1 MSARPAGVGEGI
13 GGTRV
18 RPGGTSGETGGTSA
32 RLAGPSAG
40 IGGPGRGTRGGALG
54 RVVRAGVG
62 RRRTQTAV
70 MVLTTLLSVASAV
83 LALGLLVASGAPFDR
98 AFARQH
104 GAHLTVRFD
113 GSKVT
118 PGRLAATA
126 RATGV
131 AAASGP
137 FAVTSLRLGAD
148 RTAPP
153 GFAPPPLTVVG
164 RASAAGPVDAVTL
177 TEGRWA
183 TAPGEIVLE
192 RGSVPPASGTG
203 ERLTADGV
211 ALTVVGIA
219 ESVGESADAWVV
231 PDQLTAL
238 AGGRPPALQMLYRLT
253 SAGTAAEV
261 AAGRQAVTAAVPA
274 GAVSGTRSY
283 LDVRESARRNTAAFV
298 PFVSA
303 FAVLGL
309 GMSVLV
315 IGIVVSGAVGAATRR
330 IGILKSL
337 GFTPFQVGRA
347 YVAQALIPAAVGTVL
362 GVALGNLLAVPI
374 MAEVAQVYGTTE
386 VLIPV
391 WVDLVVP
398 AGALALVAATAFG
411 PALRAA
417 RLPTA
422 TVLRIGP
429 ATGGGRGRAI
439 RGLLGRLPLPR
450 PVTLGLAGP
459 FARPGRAAS
468 TAAAVTFGTLAVTL
482 AVGLGST
489 LVAIKADG
497 DPDRGGDVTVHTVT
511 LAQGKPGDPGPLP
524 GKPAD
529 PAAVAAAIAALPGT
543 ESAYRT
549 ARTQLDVAGLK
560 GGAPL
565 VAYEGDTAGSPH
577 TMVSGRWFG
586 ATGEAVAASRFLR
599 TTGVRVGDA
608 VTLSEQ
614 GRTVRVRIVGEIF
627 DLGDDGM
634 ALRTTAASVA
644 SLRSR
649 YEPADFAVTVTE
661 GTDAARYAERLDAA
675 VRPLRAEAALTEGSK
690 SSVIRAM
697 QALIVMLTLM
707 LVAVACLGV
716 LNTVVLDTRDRVRD
730 LGVFKALG
738 MTPRQTVTQVL
749 TSVGTLGLVSGAV
762 GVPLGMVLHGRVMPA
777 MGRAVGT
784 TIPPADIDVYGT
796 PLLVLLATAGVVIA
810 TAGALLPAG
819 WAART
824 ATARALRA
832 E

>member
-1 MSARPAGVGEGI
+1 MSAPRA
-13 GGTRV
+13 
-18 RPGGTSGETGGTSA
+18 TGA
-32 RLAGPSAG
+32 
-40 IGGPGRGTRGGALG
+40 IG

-113 GSKVT
+113 GSAVT
-118 PGRLAATA
+118 PERLAATA
-126 RATGV
+126 RASGV
-131 AAASGP
+131 AAVSGP
-137 FAVTSLRLGAD
+137 FAVTSLRLSAD
-148 RTAPP
+148 RAAPP

-192 RGSVPPASGTG
+192 RGSEPPSSGPG
-203 ERLTADGV
+203 ARLTAGGV
-211 ALTVVGIA
+211 TLTVVGIA

-231 PDQLTAL
+231 PGQLTAL

-253 SAGTAAEV
+253 AADTAAEV
-261 AAGRQAVTAAVPA
+261 TAGRKAVTSAVPA
-274 GAVSGTRSY
+274 GAVTGSRSY
-283 LDVRESARRNTAAFV
+283 LDVRETARETTAAFV
-298 PFVSA
+298 PFVTA
-303 FAVLGL
+303 FALLGL
-309 GMSVLV
+309 AMSVLV

-347 YVAQALIPAAVGTVL
+347 YVAQALIPGTVGAVL
-362 GVALGNLLAVPI
+362 GVALGNVLAVPL
-374 MAEVAQVYGTTE
+374 MAEVAEVYGTTE
-386 VLIPV
+386 VLVPL

-398 AGALALVAATAFG
+398 AGGLALVAATAFA

-422 TVLRIGP
+422 AVLRVGP

-439 RGLLGRLPLPR
+439 RGLFGRLPLPR
-450 PVTLGLAGP
+450 PVTLGLAAP
-459 FARPGRAAS
+459 FARPARAAS
-468 TAAAVTFGTLAVTL
+468 TAAAVTFGALAVTF

-489 LVAIKADG
+489 LVAVKTDG
-497 DPDRGGDVTVHTVT
+497 DPDRGGDVTVHTVS
-511 LAQGKPGDPGPLP
+511 LPRGNEGAAGGAPPLP

-529 PAAVAAAIAALPGT
+529 PAAVAKAIAALPGT
-543 ESAYRT
+543 GSAYRT

-565 VAYEGDTAGSPH
+565 VAYEGDTAGSRH

-586 ATGEAVAASRFLR
+586 ATGEAVAATRFLR
-599 TTGVRVGDA
+599 ATGVRVGDT

-614 GRTVRVRIVGEIF
+614 GRTDRVRIVGEVF

-634 ALRTTAASVA
+634 TLRTPAASVA
-644 SLRSR
+644 ALHAR
-649 YEPADFAVTVTE
+649 YQPADFAVTVTA
-661 GTDAARYAERLDAA
+661 GTDAARYAKSLDAA
-675 VRPLRAEAALTEGSK
+675 VAPLGAEAAVTQGSK

-738 MTPRQTVTQVL
+738 MTPRQTVGQVL
-749 TSVGTLGLVSGAV
+749 TSVGAIGLVSGLV
-762 GVPLGMVLHGRVMPA
+762 GVPIGVALHGRVMPA

-824 ATARALRA
+824 STARALRA

>member
-1 MSARPAGVGEGI
+1 MSPRSVPGSPSGARPVTT
-13 GGTRV
+13 TR
-18 RPGGTSGETGGTSA
+18 GA
-32 RLAGPSAG
+32 A
-40 IGGPGRGTRGGALG
+40 GRGGGALG

-70 MVLTTLLSVASAV
+70 MVLTTLLAVASAV

-113 GSKVT
+113 GSAVT
-118 PGRLAATA
+118 PERLAATA
-126 RATGV
+126 RASGV
-131 AAASGP
+131 AAAAGP
-137 FAVTSLRLGAD
+137 FTVTSVRLSAD
-148 RTAPP
+148 RAAPP

-192 RGSVPPASGTG
+192 RGSELPNAGPGA
-203 ERLTADGV
+203 RMTAGGV
-211 ALTVVGIA
+211 TLTVVGIA
-219 ESVGESADAWVV
+219 ESAGESADAWVV
-231 PDQLTAL
+231 PRQLTAL

-253 SAGTAAEV
+253 AADTAADV
-261 AAGRQAVTAAVPA
+261 TAGQKAVTAAVPA
-274 GAVSGTRSY
+274 GAVTGARSY
-283 LDVRESARRNTAAFV
+283 LDVRETARASAAAFV
-298 PFVSA
+298 PFVTA
-303 FAVLGL
+303 FALLGL
-309 GMSVLV
+309 AMSVLV

-347 YVAQALIPAAVGTVL
+347 YVAQALIPGTAGAVL
-362 GVALGNLLAVPI
+362 GVALGNVLAVPL
-374 MAEVAQVYGTTE
+374 MAEVAEVYGTSE
-386 VLIPV
+386 ILIPL
-391 WVDLVVP
+391 WVDLLVP
-398 AGALALVAATAFG
+398 AGGLALVAATAFG

-422 TVLRIGP
+422 SVLRLGP
-429 ATGGGRGRAI
+429 ATGGGRARAI
-439 RGLLGRLPLPR
+439 RGLFGRLPLPR
-450 PVTLGLAGP
+450 PVTLGLAAP
-459 FARPGRAAS
+459 FARPARAAS
-468 TAAAVTFGTLAVTL
+468 TAAAVTFGALAVTL

-489 LVAIKADG
+489 LVAVKADG
-497 DPDRGGDVTVHTVT
+497 DPDRGGDVTVHTVSRPREN
-511 LAQGKPGDPGPLP
+511 PGGPAPLP
-524 GKPAD
+524 GRPAD
-529 PAAVAAAIAALPGT
+529 PAAVAAAIAGLPGT
-543 ESAYRT
+543 GSVYRT
-549 ARTQLDVAGLK
+549 ARTELDVAGLK

-565 VAYEGDTAGSPH
+565 VAYEGDTAGSRH

-586 ATGEAVAASRFLR
+586 APGEAVAATRFLR
-599 TTGVRVGDA
+599 ATGLRIGDTL
-608 VTLSEQ
+608 TLSEQ
-614 GRTVRVRIVGEIF
+614 GRTARVRLVGEVF

-634 ALRTTAASVA
+634 TLRTAAASVA
-644 SLRSR
+644 ALGAR
-649 YEPADFAVTVTE
+649 YQPADFAVTVTG

-675 VRPLRAEAALTEGSK
+675 VAPLGAEAAVTEGGK

-707 LVAVACLGV
+707 LVAVASLGV

-738 MTPRQTVTQVL
+738 MTPRQTVAQVL
-749 TSVGTLGLVSGAV
+749 TSVAAIGLVSGLV
-762 GVPLGMVLHGRVMPA
+762 GVPLGVALHGRVMPA

>member
-1 MSARPAGVGEGI
+1 MSTRPVTEI
-13 GGTRV
+13 
-18 RPGGTSGETGGTSA
+18 RPGARRSAQGPTGTPAVPTGGK
-32 RLAGPSAG
+32 
-40 IGGPGRGTRGGALG
+40 RGGALG

-98 AFARQH
+98 AFARQN

-113 GSKVT
+113 GAAVT
-118 PGRLAATA
+118 AERLAATA

-137 FAVTSLRLGAD
+137 FGVTSLRLSPDGA
-148 RTAPP
+148 ALP
-153 GFAPPPLTVVG
+153 GFAPPPLTIVG
-164 RASAAGPVDAVTL
+164 RGSAAGPVDAVTL

-192 RGSVPPASGTG
+192 RGSEPPASGPGT
-203 ERLTADGV
+203 RLTAGDV
-211 ALTVVGIA
+211 TLTVVGVA

-231 PDQLTAL
+231 PEQLTAL
-238 AGGRPPALQMLYRLT
+238 VGGRTPALQMLYRLT
-253 SAGTAAEV
+253 DAGTAGEV
-261 AAGRQAVTAAVPA
+261 TAGQQAVTAAAPA
-274 GAVSGTRSY
+274 GSVTGTRSY
-283 LDVRESARRNTAAFV
+283 LDVRETTRRTTAAFV
-298 PFVSA
+298 PFVTA
-303 FAVLGL
+303 FALLGL

-347 YVAQALIPAAVGTVL
+347 YVAQALIPGTAGAVL

-374 MAEVAQVYGTTE
+374 MAEVAEVYGTTE
-386 VLIPV
+386 VLVPV
-391 WVDLVVP
+391 WVDLAVP
-398 AGALALVAATAFG
+398 AGALALAAVTAFG

-417 RLPTA
+417 RMPTA
-422 TVLRIGP
+422 AVLRTGP
-429 ATGGGRGRAI
+429 ATGGGRGSAA

-459 FARPGRAAS
+459 LARPARAAS
-468 TAAAVTFGTLAVTL
+468 TAAAVTFGALAVTF

-489 LVAIKADG
+489 LVALKTDG
-497 DPDRGGDVTVHTVT
+497 DPDRGGDVTVRTIVVPRGNPDT
-511 LAQGKPGDPGPLP
+511 GGAPPLP

-543 ESAYRT
+543 ESVYRT
-549 ARTQLDVAGLK
+549 ARTQLDVAGIK

-565 VAYEGDTAGSPH
+565 VAYEGDTDGSRR
-577 TMVSGRWFG
+577 TMVSGRWFA
-586 ATGEAVAASRFLR
+586 ATGEAVAASRFLS
-599 TTGVRVGDA
+599 TTGVRVGDS

-614 GRTVRVRIVGEIF
+614 GRTVRVRIVGEVF

-634 ALRTTAASVA
+634 GLRTGAASVA
-644 SLRSR
+644 ALRAR
-649 YEPADFAVTVTE
+649 FQPADFAVTVAA

-675 VRPLRAEAALTEGSK
+675 VAPLGAEAAVTEASK
-690 SSVIRAM
+690 SSVMRAM
-697 QALIVMLTLM
+697 QALIVTLTLM
-707 LVAVACLGV
+707 LVVVACLGV

-738 MTPRQTVTQVL
+738 MTPRQTVAQVL
-749 TSVGTLGLVSGAV
+749 TSVGVIGLVSGVV
-762 GVPLGMVLHGRVMPA
+762 GVPLGVALHGWVMPA

-796 PLLVLLATAGVVIA
+796 PLLALLGAAGVVIA

-824 ATARALRA
+824 VTARALRA

>member
-1 MSARPAGVGEGI
+1 
-13 GGTRV
+13 
-18 RPGGTSGETGGTSA
+18 
-32 RLAGPSAG
+32 
-40 IGGPGRGTRGGALG
+40 
-54 RVVRAGVG
+54 
-62 RRRTQTAV
+62 

-113 GSKVT
+113 GSAVT
-118 PGRLAATA
+118 PEQAAATA
-126 RATGV
+126 RASGV

-137 FAVTSLRLGAD
+137 FAVTSVRLTAD
-148 RTAPP
+148 RAAPP

-164 RASAAGPVDAVTL
+164 RASAAGAVDAVTL

-192 RGSVPPASGTG
+192 RGSEPPSSGSG
-203 ERLTADGV
+203 ARVTAGGV
-211 ALTVVGIA
+211 TLTVVGIA

-231 PDQLTAL
+231 PGQLTAL
-238 AGGRPPALQMLYRLT
+238 AGGRRPALQMLYRLT
-253 SAGTAAEV
+253 DADTAAD
-261 AAGRQAVTAAVPA
+261 VTAGQKAVAGAVPA
-274 GAVSGTRSY
+274 GAVTGSRSY
-283 LDVRESARRNTAAFV
+283 LDVRETARANTAAFV
-298 PFVSA
+298 PFVTA
-303 FAVLGL
+303 FALLGL
-309 GMSVLV
+309 AMSVLV

-347 YVAQALIPAAVGTVL
+347 YVAQALIPGTVGAVL
-362 GVALGNLLAVPI
+362 GVALGNVLAVPL
-374 MAEVAQVYGTTE
+374 MAEVAEVYGTTE
-386 VLIPV
+386 VLIPL
-391 WVDLVVP
+391 WVDLAVP
-398 AGALALVAATAFG
+398 AGGLALVAATAFG

-422 TVLRIGP
+422 TVLRVGP
-429 ATGGGRGRAI
+429 ATGGGRSRAV
-439 RGLLGRLPLPR
+439 RGLFGRLPLPR
-450 PVTLGLAGP
+450 PVTLGLAAP
-459 FARPGRAAS
+459 FARPARAAS
-468 TAAAVTFGTLAVTL
+468 TAAAVTFGALAVTF

-489 LVAIKADG
+489 LVAVKTDG
-497 DPDRGGDVTVHTVT
+497 DPDRGGDVTVHTV
-511 LAQGKPGDPGPLP
+511 AVPRGNPGGPAALP
-524 GKPAD
+524 GRPAD
-529 PAAVAAAIAALPGT
+529 PAAVTAAISGLPGT
-543 ESAYRT
+543 GSVYRT

-565 VAYEGDTAGSPH
+565 VAYEGDTAGSRH
-577 TMVSGRWFG
+577 TMVSGRWF
-586 ATGEAVAASRFLR
+586 AAPGEAVAATRFLR
-599 TTGVRVGDA
+599 ATGVRAGDT

-614 GRTVRVRIVGEIF
+614 GRTVRVRIVGEVF

-634 ALRTTAASVA
+634 ALRTAAASVA
-644 SLRSR
+644 ALHAR
-649 YEPADFAVTVTE
+649 YQPAEFAVTVTD
-661 GTDAARYAERLDAA
+661 GTDAARYAENLDAA
-675 VRPLRAEAALTEGSK
+675 VAPLGAEAAVTEGSK

-738 MTPRQTVTQVL
+738 MTPRQTVAQVL
-749 TSVGTLGLVSGAV
+749 TSVGAIGLVSGLV
-762 GVPLGMVLHGRVMPA
+762 GVPLGVALHGRVMPA

>member
-1 MSARPAGVGEGI
+1 MSARPVD
-13 GGTRV
+13 
-18 RPGGTSGETGGTSA
+18 TSPVDTSA
-32 RLAGPSAG
+32 G
-40 IGGPGRGTRGGALG
+40 RGGALG

-83 LALGLLVASGAPFDR
+83 LALGLLLASGAPFDR

-113 GSKVT
+113 GSKAT
-118 PGRLAATA
+118 PEQLAATA

-148 RTAPP
+148 RAAPP

-164 RASAAGPVDAVTL
+164 RASAEGPVDAVTL

-203 ERLTADGV
+203 TRLTADGV
-211 ALTVVGIA
+211 TLTVVGLA

-231 PDQLTAL
+231 PAQLTAL
-238 AGGRPPALQMLYRLT
+238 TGGRPPALQMLYRLT
-253 SAGTAAEV
+253 AADSAADV
-261 AAGRQAVTAAVPA
+261 AAGRKAVTAAAPA
-274 GAVSGTRSY
+274 GAVTGARSY

-337 GFTPFQVGRA
+337 GFTPLQVGRA
-347 YVAQALIPAAVGTVL
+347 YVAQALIPGAVGAVL
-362 GVALGNLLAVPI
+362 GAALGNALAVPL
-374 MAEVAQVYGTTE
+374 MAEVAEVYGTTE
-386 VLIPV
+386 VLIPA
-391 WVDLVVP
+391 WVDVVVP

-429 ATGGGRGRAI
+429 AAGGGRGRAI

-497 DPDRGGDVTVHTVT
+497 DPDRGGDVTVHTIT
-511 LAQGKPGDPGPLP
+511 MPHGTTGGPTPLP

-529 PAAVAAAIAALPGT
+529 AAAVAAAIAALPGT
-543 ESAYRT
+543 GSVYRT
-549 ARTQLDVAGLK
+549 AHTQLEVAGLK
-560 GGAPL
+560 GGAPV
-565 VAYEGDTAGSPH
+565 VAYEGDMAGSPH

-586 ATGEAVAASRFLR
+586 ATGEAVAATRFLT
-599 TTGVRVGDA
+599 TTGVRVGDT
-608 VTLSEQ
+608 VTLAEQ
-614 GRTVRVRIVGEIF
+614 GRTVRVRIVGEVF

-634 ALRTTAASVA
+634 TLRTGAASVA
-644 SLRSR
+644 GLRAR
-649 YEPADFAVTVTE
+649 YQPADFAVTVTE
-661 GTDAARYAERLDAA
+661 GTDAVRYAERLDAT
-675 VRPLRAEAALTEGSK
+675 VKPLGAEAAVTEGSK

-707 LVAVACLGV
+707 LVVVACLGV

-738 MTPRQTVTQVL
+738 MTPRQTVAQVL
-749 TSVGTLGLVSGAV
+749 TSVGALGLVSGLV
-762 GVPLGMVLHGRVMPA
+762 GVPLGVVLHGRVMPA

>member
-1 MSARPAGVGEGI
+1 MSADA
-13 GGTRV
+13 T
-18 RPGGTSGETGGTSA
+18 T
-32 RLAGPSAG
+32 
-40 IGGPGRGTRGGALG
+40 GGALG

-113 GSKVT
+113 GSAVT
-118 PGRLAATA
+118 PERLAATA
-126 RATGV
+126 HASGV
-131 AAASGP
+131 AAAAGP
-137 FAVTSLRLGAD
+137 FAVTSLRLRAAD
-148 RTAPP
+148 RAVPP

-164 RASAAGPVDAVTL
+164 RAPAAGPVDAVTVV
-177 TEGRWA
+177 EGRWA

-192 RGSVPPASGTG
+192 RGSEPPGTG
-203 ERLTADGV
+203 PGV
-211 ALTVVGIA
+211 RVTTGDVTLTVVGIA

-231 PDQLTAL
+231 PEQLTAL

-253 SAGTAAEV
+253 AADTAAEV
-261 AAGRQAVTAAVPA
+261 AAGRKAVTAAVPA
-274 GAVSGTRSY
+274 GAVTGARSY
-283 LDVRESARRNTAAFV
+283 LDVRETARAATAAFV
-298 PFVSA
+298 PFVTA
-303 FAVLGL
+303 FAFLGL
-309 GMSVLV
+309 ALSVLV
-315 IGIVVSGAVGAATRR
+315 IGVVVSGAVGAATRR

-347 YVAQALIPAAVGTVL
+347 YVAQALIPGTVGAVL
-362 GVALGNLLAVPI
+362 GVALGNVLAVPL
-374 MAEVAQVYGTTE
+374 MAEVSEVYGTTE
-386 VLIPV
+386 TLIPV
-391 WVDLVVP
+391 WVDLAVP
-398 AGALALVAATAFG
+398 AGGLALVAATAFG

-417 RLPTA
+417 RLPAA
-422 TVLRIGP
+422 TVLRMGP
-429 ATGGGRGRAI
+429 ATGGGRGRALL
-439 RGLLGRLPLPR
+439 GLLGRLPLPR
-450 PVTLGLAGP
+450 PVTLGLAAP
-459 FARPGRAAS
+459 FARPTRAAS
-468 TAAAVTFGTLAVTL
+468 TAAAVTFGALAVTF

-497 DPDRGGDVTVHTVT
+497 DPDRGGDVTVHTI
-511 LAQGKPGDPGPLP
+511 APPHGNPGAPGGEMPRQ
-524 GKPAD
+524 AD

-543 ESAYRT
+543 GSVYRT

-560 GGAPL
+560 GGTPV
-565 VAYEGDTAGSPH
+565 VAYEGDTAGSPR

-586 ATGEAVAASRFLR
+586 ATGEAVAPTRFLR
-599 TTGVRVGDA
+599 ATGLRVGDTA
-608 VTLSEQ
+608 TLSEQ
-614 GRTVRVRIVGEIF
+614 GRTARVRIVGEVF

-634 ALRTTAASVA
+634 TLRTGAASVA
-644 SLRSR
+644 ALHAR
-649 YEPADFAVTVTE
+649 YQPTDFTVTVTA

-675 VRPLRAEAALTEGSK
+675 VAPLGAEAALTEGSR
-690 SSVIRAM
+690 SGVIRAM
-697 QALIVMLTLM
+697 QALIVALTLM
-707 LVAVACLGV
+707 LVVVACLGV

-738 MTPRQTVTQVL
+738 MTPRQTVAQVL
-749 TSVGTLGLVSGAV
+749 TSVGAIGLVSGAV
-762 GVPLGMVLHGRVMPA
+762 GVPLGVVLHGRVMPA

-796 PLLVLLATAGVVIA
+796 PLLALLATAGVVIA

-824 ATARALRA
+824 ATARALRT

>member
-1 MSARPAGVGEGI
+1 MSADPAG
-13 GGTRV
+13 
-18 RPGGTSGETGGTSA
+18 
-32 RLAGPSAG
+32 
-40 IGGPGRGTRGGALG
+40 GGALG

-104 GAHLTVRFD
+104 GAHLTLRFD
-113 GSKVT
+113 GSAVT
-118 PGRLAATA
+118 PEQLAATA
-126 RATGV
+126 HASGV

-137 FAVTSLRLGAD
+137 FAVTSRRLSAD

-153 GFAPPPLTVVG
+153 GFAPPPLTIVG

-183 TAPGEIVLE
+183 AAPGEIVLE
-192 RGSVPPASGTG
+192 RGSRPPASGPGT
-203 ERLTADGV
+203 RLTGDGV
-211 ALTVVGIA
+211 TLTVVGIA

-231 PDQLTAL
+231 PEQLTAL

-253 SAGTAAEV
+253 AADTATDV
-261 AAGRQAVTAAVPA
+261 TAGRKAVTAAVPA
-274 GAVSGTRSY
+274 GAVTGSRSY
-283 LDVRESARRNTAAFV
+283 LDVRESARRTTAAFV
-298 PFVSA
+298 PFVTA
-303 FAVLGL
+303 FAFLGL
-309 GMSVLV
+309 AMSVLV

-347 YVAQALIPAAVGTVL
+347 YVAQALIPGTAGTVL
-362 GVALGNLLAVPI
+362 GVALGNLLAVPV
-374 MAEVAQVYGTTE
+374 MAEVAEVYGTTE

-422 TVLRIGP
+422 TVLRMGP
-429 ATGGGRGRAI
+429 AAGGGRGRALL
-439 RGLLGRLPLPR
+439 GLFGRLPLPR
-450 PVTLGLAGP
+450 PVTLGLAAP
-459 FARPGRAAS
+459 FARPARAAG
-468 TAAAVTFGTLAVTL
+468 TAAAVAFGALAVTF

-511 LAQGKPGDPGPLP
+511 LAQGKPGDPRPMP

-543 ESAYRT
+543 GSAYRT
-549 ARTQLDVAGLK
+549 ARTELDVAGLK
-560 GGAPL
+560 GGTPL
-565 VAYEGDTAGSPH
+565 IAYEGDTAGSPR
-577 TMVSGRWFG
+577 TMVSGRWF
-586 ATGEAVAASRFLR
+586 AAAGEAVAASRFLS
-599 TTGVRVGDA
+599 TTGVRVGDT

-614 GRTVRVRIVGEIF
+614 GRTVRVRIVGEVF
-627 DLGDDGM
+627 DLGDESM
-634 ALRTTAASVA
+634 ALRASAASVA
-644 SLRSR
+644 ALGARF
-649 YEPADFAVTVTE
+649 EPADFAVTVTE

-675 VRPLRAEAALTEGSK
+675 VAPLGAEAALTEGSK

-697 QALIVMLTLM
+697 QALIVALTLM
-707 LVAVACLGV
+707 LVVVAGLGV

-738 MTPRQTVTQVL
+738 MTPRQTVAQVL
-749 TSVGTLGLVSGAV
+749 TSVGAIGLVSGAV
-762 GVPLGMVLHGRVMPA
+762 GAPLGVALHSRVMPA

-784 TIPPADIDVYGT
+784 TIPPADIDVYGAALLG
-796 PLLVLLATAGVVIA
+796 LLVAAGVVIA

-819 WAART
+819 WAARA

>member
-1 MSARPAGVGEGI
+1 MSAQSVA
-13 GGTRV
+13 TA
-18 RPGGTSGETGGTSA
+18 A
-32 RLAGPSAG
+32 RT
-40 IGGPGRGTRGGALG
+40 GRGGGALG

-83 LALGLLVASGAPFDR
+83 LALGLLVASAAPFDR

-113 GSKVT
+113 GAAVT
-118 PGRLAATA
+118 PERLAATA
-126 RATGV
+126 RASGV
-131 AAASGP
+131 AEASGP
-137 FAVTSLRLGAD
+137 FAVTSLRLAVDGA
-148 RTAPP
+148 APP

-164 RASAAGPVDAVTL
+164 RASASGPVDAVSL
-177 TEGRWA
+177 AEGRWA

-192 RGSVPPASGTG
+192 RGSEPPGSAPGA
-203 ERLTADGV
+203 RLTAGSV
-211 ALTVVGIA
+211 TLTVVGIA

-231 PDQLTAL
+231 PEQLTAL

-253 SAGTAAEV
+253 AADTAAEV
-261 AAGRQAVTAAVPA
+261 TAGQRAVTAAVPA
-274 GAVSGTRSY
+274 GAVTGARSH
-283 LDVRESARRNTAAFV
+283 LDVREAARESTAAFV
-298 PFVSA
+298 PFVTA
-303 FAVLGL
+303 FALLGL
-309 GMSVLV
+309 AMSVLV

-337 GFTPFQVGRA
+337 GFTPYQVGRA
-347 YVAQALIPAAVGTVL
+347 YVAQALIPGTAGAVL
-362 GVALGNLLAVPI
+362 GVALGNVLAVPL
-374 MAEVAQVYGTTE
+374 MAEVAEVYGTTE
-386 VLIPV
+386 VLVPL
-391 WVDLVVP
+391 WVDLAVP
-398 AGALALVAATAFG
+398 TGALALVAVTALG

-422 TVLRIGP
+422 TVLRVGP
-429 ATGGGRGRAI
+429 AGDGGRGRAV
-439 RGLLGRLPLPR
+439 RGRFGRLPLPR
-450 PVTLGLAGP
+450 PVTLGLAAP
-459 FARPGRAAS
+459 FARPARAAS
-468 TAAAVTFGTLAVTL
+468 TAAAVTFGALAVTF

-489 LVAIKADG
+489 LVAVKTDG
-497 DPDRGGDVTVHTVT
+497 DPDRGGDVTVRTVT
-511 LAQGKPGDPGPLP
+511 QPRGNPGGPGGKPPLP

-529 PAAVAAAIAALPGT
+529 PAAVASAIAALPGT
-543 ESAYRT
+543 GSVYRT

-565 VAYEGDTAGSPH
+565 VAYEGDTAGSRH

-586 ATGEAVAASRFLR
+586 ATGEAVAATRFLR
-599 TTGVRVGDA
+599 TTGARVGDTI
-608 VTLSEQ
+608 TLSEQ
-614 GRTVRVRIVGEIF
+614 GRTVRVRIVGEVF

-634 ALRTTAASVA
+634 TLRTAAASVA
-644 SLRSR
+644 ALNAR
-649 YEPADFAVTVTE
+649 YLPADFAVTVTA

-675 VRPLRAEAALTEGSK
+675 VAPLRAEAAVTEGSK

-730 LGVFKALG
+730 LGVLKALG
-738 MTPRQTVTQVL
+738 MTPRQTVAQVL
-749 TSVGTLGLVSGAV
+749 TSVAAIGLVSGVV
-762 GVPLGMVLHGRVMPA
+762 GVPLGVALHGRVMPA

-784 TIPPADIDVYGT
+784 TIPPADTDVYGT
-796 PLLVLLATAGVVIA
+796 PLLLLLGAAGVVIA
-810 TAGALLPAG
+810 AAGALLPAG